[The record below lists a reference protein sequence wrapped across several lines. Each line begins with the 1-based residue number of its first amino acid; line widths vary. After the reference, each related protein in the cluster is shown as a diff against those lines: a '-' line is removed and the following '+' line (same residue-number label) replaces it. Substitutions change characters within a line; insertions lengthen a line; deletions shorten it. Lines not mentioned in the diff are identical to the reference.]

1 MPRRAGT
8 VLATAVAVVWLVV
21 AVGLVG
27 VLAFEALTLSD
38 ERCEVLSL
46 EAAQEKA
53 VARLIGVPVRPLGEV
68 EWQMWPPGDVC
79 TYRGART
86 SEPSAWRAWL
96 IVAEVLVGIGL
107 FVVWRASR
115 DAPDPDWTA

>member
-1 MPRRAGT
+1 VPRRAGT
-8 VLATAVAVVWLVV
+8 ILATAVAGVWLVV

-27 VLAFEALTLSD
+27 GLALEALTLSD
-38 ERCEVLSL
+38 ERCDVASL
-46 EAAQEKA
+46 EAAQQEA
-53 VARLIGVPVRPLGEV
+53 VERLMGVPVRPLGEV

-86 SEPSAWRAWL
+86 SEPPAWRTWL
-96 IVAEVLVGIGL
+96 IVTEALVGIGL
-107 FVVWRASR
+107 LVVWRASR

>member
-1 MPRRAGT
+1 MAA
-8 VLATAVAVVWLVV
+8 VVAVLWLVV
-21 AVGLVG
+21 AVGFVG
-27 VLAFEALTLSD
+27 GLALEALTLSD
-38 ERCEVLSL
+38 ERCDVSSL

-53 VARLIGVPVRPLGEV
+53 VARLIGEPVRPLGEV

-96 IVAEVLVGIGL
+96 IVVEVVVGVGL
-107 FVVWRASR
+107 LVVWRATR
-115 DAPDPDWTA
+115 DAPDPDWAE